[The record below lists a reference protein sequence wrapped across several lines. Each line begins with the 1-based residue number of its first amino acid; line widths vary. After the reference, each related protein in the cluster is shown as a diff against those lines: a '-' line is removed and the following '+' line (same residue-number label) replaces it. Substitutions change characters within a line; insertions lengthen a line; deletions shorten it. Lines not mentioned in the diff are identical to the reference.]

1 MVGGGKQRRAVMAV
15 AVAAMVVVA
24 ACSSTSEPDSTAAP
38 DTSQAPDEGVTATTG
53 AAAPATTLPPA
64 PGVRGLRFS
73 DQTIGANLAYRYLT
87 PFSEENYLP
96 VMDTAKMRNG
106 AAVIDYDNDGW
117 QDLFL
122 NGGGLEPD
130 RLLRNAG
137 DGTFTDA
144 TETSGVAGE
153 PHLGSAAA
161 AGDFDGDGWVDLFV
175 ASHGPPDDPQPG
187 FHRLWKNNG
196 DGTFTDVAAEAGV
209 TTTSTETHDG
219 FGSVFADYD
228 LDGDLDL
235 FVAGWQKDSR
245 GNRMFRNDGDG
256 TFTDVTTDVGIVDDG
271 IRGFSPCLVD
281 TDGDRYPELVLVAD
295 FGTSKYFI
303 NEGGTFTLRDERA
316 DSGEQLWAGMG
327 TAMGDV
333 NNDGMLD
340 WYATAIFDDSGD
352 GRGDGN
358 KLYYNLGEHAWKNDA
373 AAAGV
378 ADGGWGWG
386 ALTVDLDLDGWL
398 DIVEVNGWHF
408 EGFEVYTGEMAKV
421 FLSNGADGTFEEVA
435 METGFRHD
443 LMGLGLINL
452 DYDNDGDQDV
462 AVTSGNDAFRFY
474 RNDQDTGN
482 SWLRVFLD
490 DGDVADIAP
499 QGIGSRVWA
508 TVDDQTYLRYV
519 GGCANYLGTPEPSAH
534 FGLGDATVVDE
545 LRIEWP
551 NGTTTV
557 LEDVEIN
564 QTLTVQP

>member
-1 MVGGGKQRRAVMAV
+1 MVGSGIRRRAIVG
-15 AVAAMVVVA
+15 AALAALLVVA
-24 ACSSTSEPDSTAAP
+24 ACSSTSEPDGTAAP
-38 DTSQAPDEGVTATTG
+38 ATEPVNAATPTTAG
-53 AAAPATTLPPA
+53 APATTLPPP

-73 DQTIGANLAYRYLT
+73 DQTIGAGLGYRYLT
-87 PFSEENYLP
+87 PFSEENYTP

-106 AAVIDYDNDGW
+106 AAVLDYDNDGW

-137 DGTFTDA
+137 DGTFTDV
-144 TETSGVAGE
+144 TEEAGVAGE
-153 PHLGSAAA
+153 LHLGAAVA
-161 AGDFDGDGWVDLFV
+161 AGDYDGDGWVDVFV
-175 ASHGPPDDPQPG
+175 ASHGPPGEPQPG
-187 FHRLWKNNG
+187 HHRLWKNNG
-196 DGTFTDVAAEAGV
+196 NGTFTNVAAAAGV
-209 TTTSTETHDG
+209 TTTSPDTHDG

-235 FVAGWQKDSR
+235 FVAGWQKDSK

-256 TFTDVTTDVGIVDDG
+256 TFTDVTAEIGIVDDG

-303 NEGGTFTLRDERA
+303 NDGGRFVQRDERA
-316 DSGEQLWAGMG
+316 DTGEELWAGMG

-340 WYATAIFDDSGD
+340 WYATAIFDDSGE

-358 KLYYNLGEHAWKNDA
+358 KLYYNLGDHSWTNEA

-386 ALTVDLDLDGWL
+386 ALAVDLDLDGWL

-408 EGFEVYTGEMAKV
+408 EGFEVYTNEMAKV

-435 METGFRHD
+435 MDTGFRHD

-452 DYDNDGDQDV
+452 DYDNDGDQDI
-462 AVTSGNDAFRFY
+462 AVTAGNDAFKFY
-474 RNDQDTGN
+474 RNDQDTGHH
-482 SWLRVFLD
+482 WLRVFLD
-490 DGDVADIAP
+490 DGDAEGIPP
-499 QGIGSRVWA
+499 QGIGSRVWVEA
-508 TVDDQTYLRYV
+508 GGQRYLRYV

-534 FGLGDATVVDE
+534 FGLGDAETIDRLEV
-545 LRIEWP
+545 EWP
-551 NGTTTV
+551 DGSTTV
-557 LEDVEIN
+557 LEDVGVD
-564 QTLTVQP
+564 QTLTVSP

>member
-1 MVGGGKQRRAVMAV
+1 MVVSAARRRAAAAAVLAALLVMT
-15 AVAAMVVVA
+15 
-24 ACSSTSEPDSTAAP
+24 ACSSTAEPEGTAAP
-38 DTSQAPDEGVTATTG
+38 GTEAPSDDAVTATT
-53 AAAPATTLPPA
+53 AAPATTLPPA

-73 DQTIGANLAYRYLT
+73 DQTVAAGLAYSYLT
-87 PFSEENYLP
+87 PFSEENYTP

-137 DGTFTDA
+137 DGTFTDVTDA
-144 TETSGVAGE
+144 AGVAGE

-161 AGDFDGDGWVDLFV
+161 AGDYDGDGWIDLFV

-187 FHRLWKNNG
+187 YHRLWKNNG

-209 TTTSTETHDG
+209 TTTSADTHDG

-235 FVAGWQKDSR
+235 FVAGWQKDSK
-245 GNRMFRNDGDG
+245 GNRMFRNGGDG
-256 TFTDVTTDVGIVDDG
+256 TFTDVTTEIGIVDDG

-295 FGTSKYFI
+295 FGTSRYFI
-303 NEGGTFTLRDERA
+303 NEGGTFVERDQRG
-316 DSGEQLWAGMG
+316 DSGEELWAGMG

-340 WYATAIFDDSGD
+340 WYATAIYDDSGD

-358 KLYYNLGEHAWKNDA
+358 KLYYNLGEHSWQNEA

-408 EGFEVYTGEMAKV
+408 SGFEVYTNEMAKV
-421 FLSNGADGTFEEVA
+421 FLSNGADGTFDEVA
-435 METGFRHD
+435 MDTGFRHD

-452 DYDNDGDQDV
+452 DYDNDGDQDI
-462 AVTSGNDAFRFY
+462 AVTAGNDAFKFY
-474 RNDQDTGN
+474 RNDQDAGHH
-482 SWLRVFLD
+482 WLRVFLD
-490 DGDVADIAP
+490 EQGAPGIAP
-499 QGIGSRVWA
+499 DGIGSRVWVEA
-508 TVDDQTYLRYV
+508 GGQRYLRYV

-534 FGLGDATVVDE
+534 FGLGDATAIDRLEV
-545 LRIEWP
+545 EWP
-551 NGTTTV
+551 DGTITV
-557 LEDVEIN
+557 LEDVGVD
-564 QTLTVQP
+564 QTITVSP